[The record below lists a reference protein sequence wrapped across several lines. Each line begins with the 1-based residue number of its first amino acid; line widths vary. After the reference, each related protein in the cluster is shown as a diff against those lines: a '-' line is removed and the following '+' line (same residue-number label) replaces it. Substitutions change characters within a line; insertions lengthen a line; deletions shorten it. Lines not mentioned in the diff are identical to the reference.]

1 MQAHATQRYIR
12 VSTRKAGQV
21 LGLIRGRKVEIAL
34 QTLRFTPR
42 PVAKTISKV
51 LQSAI
56 SNAVQQDAKLDPD
69 TLVVKEA
76 RLGAGPTLKRFLPRA
91 QGRATPLKKRTCH
104 VTIIVSD
111 EVKAKRGAA

>member
-1 MQAHATQRYIR
+1 MEAHATQRYIR
-12 VSTRKAGQV
+12 VSSRKTGQV
-21 LGLIRGRKVEIAL
+21 LGLIRGRNVEMAL
-34 QTLRFTPR
+34 QTLKFTPR
-42 PVAKTISKV
+42 PVARTVAKV

-56 SNAVQQDAKLDPD
+56 ANAVQKDGSIDPD

-91 QGRATPLKKRTCH
+91 QGRATPLLKRTCH

-111 EVKAKRGAA
+111 DMKPRKGAR

>member
-1 MQAHATQRYIR
+1 MEARATQRYIR
-12 VSTRKAGQV
+12 VSSRKTGQI
-21 LGLIRGRKVEIAL
+21 LGLIRGRNVETAM

-42 PVAKTISKV
+42 PVARTITKV

-56 SNAVQQDAKLDPD
+56 ANATQLDGTVD
-69 TLVVKEA
+69 VDKLVVKEA

-91 QGRATPLKKRTCH
+91 QGRATPLLKRTCH

-111 EVKAKRGAA
+111 EKKPSRGAR